1 MILWSPVFTF
11 TTMTASLIRILWACF
26 TQRCIFMNVD
36 IINTTVILTVFF
48 TTTFD
53 FTGRFNIGLDVIF
66 TSAIVIMIKWRGQL
80 LSAWPASLWWDRG
93 LTLLLLECHA
103 SAACLCKMIAFTTLI
118 TNETPGSTWMI
129 TRTCIAQT
137 PTACLTCWWPVWR
150 PGSVV
155 SVGVDV
161 VGSRVLAVPC
171 LLKSRPVITLSALL
185 RPATALI
192 TTAVRWGCSVEG
204 CHVALELL
212 QLLRNGI
219 QRLKLRV
226 SLCNE
231 SFICDNSQ
239 LQ

>member
-1 MILWSPVFTF
+1 MILWSLVFTF

-36 IINTTVILTVFF
+36 IINTTVILTVLF

-53 FTGRFNIGLDVIF
+53 FTGRFNIGLDVIV
-66 TSAIVIMIKWRGQL
+66 TSAIVIMIMWRGQL
-80 LSAWPASLWWDRG
+80 LSAWPASLWWDRR

-103 SAACLCKMIAFTTLI
+103 SAACLCKMIAFTTFI

-129 TRTCIAQT
+129 TWTCIAQT

-161 VGSRVLAVPC
+161 GGSMPADIATRYYAVGVVETGHCVDYHGCQMGLQC
-171 LLKSRPVITLSALL
+171 GWLSCCAL
-185 RPATALI
+185 TF
-192 TTAVRWGCSVEG
+192 TTVEKWIRWQVG
-204 CHVALELL
+204 
-212 QLLRNGI
+212 
-219 QRLKLRV
+219 
-226 SLCNE
+226 
-231 SFICDNSQ
+231 
-239 LQ
+239 